1 MIGILGG
8 IGRIVGREIGEEA
21 LARILAGRTAE
32 DLFAREEIA
41 RRVGKASFDA
51 LVKKFNDM
59 KDERMMDASAEASRS
74 IRDDAKKKETNM
86 NKKMDDFARNMNGN
100 LRNRN
105 STLYSEVRHIGNK
118 EKLEDRQGLKNAYDS
133 PSGLYKTG
141 KTLFISG
148 TTGKDG
154 SITRDIIDDLIHLP
168 SRKAENTEKYKDVM
182 NMLNKSPEITRLVS
196 HSLGSAVVNR
206 INELQPNRF
215 ESTTYATPAVK
226 PKRKKG
232 EKQDPRRRD
241 WRNPNDVVSAL
252 DGYAITS
259 NFDDPNPI
267 ISHGFAN
274 FAGNGLIRIHPS
286 TRISNGFNPNN
297 I

>member
-21 LARILAGRTAE
+21 LARILAGRTTE

-51 LVKKFNDM
+51 LVKKFNDI
-59 KDERMMDASAEASRS
+59 KDERM
-74 IRDDAKKKETNM
+74 IDDAKKKESNM
-86 NKKMDDFARNMNGN
+86 NKKMDNFARNLGN
-100 LRNRN
+100 HYRQNR
-105 STLYSEVRHIGNK
+105 TLYAEERNIGNK

-141 KTLFISG
+141 KTLYISG

-154 SITRDIIDDLIHLP
+154 SITRDILDDLIHLP
-168 SRKAENTEKYKDVM
+168 SRSAERTEKYKDAIK
-182 NMLNKSPEITRLVS
+182 MLEQSPEITRLAG
-196 HSLGSAVVNR
+196 HSLGAAVVNTLDQ
-206 INELQPNRF
+206 NFPNRF
-215 ESTTYATPAVK
+215 ETTTYATPAVK
-226 PKRKKG
+226 PKRKG
-232 EKQDPRRRD
+232 KQDPRHRD

-259 NFDDPNPI
+259 SSDDPNPLTA
-267 ISHGFAN
+267 HGYMN
-274 FAGNGLIRIHPS
+274 FAGNGLIRVNPS
-286 TRISNGFNPNN
+286 TNISNGIRPND

>member
-59 KDERMMDASAEASRS
+59 KDERMMD
-74 IRDDAKKKETNM
+74 DAKKKETNM
-86 NKKMDDFARNMNGN
+86 NKKMEDFARNMNGN

-168 SRKAENTEKYKDVM
+168 TRSAERTEKYKDAKK
-182 NMLNKSPEITRLVS
+182 MLEQSPEITRIVG
-196 HSLGSAVVNR
+196 HSLGSAVVNTLDQ
-206 INELQPNRF
+206 NFPNRF
-215 ESTTYATPAVK
+215 ETTTYATPAVK
-226 PKRKKG
+226 PKRKG
-232 EKQDPRRRD
+232 KQDPRHRD
-241 WRNPNDVVSAL
+241 FRNPNDPVSAL

-259 NFDDPNPI
+259 NFDDPNPLVA
-267 ISHGFAN
+267 HGFAN

-286 TRISNGFNPNN
+286 TRISNGIRPNDV
-297 I
+297 

>member
-59 KDERMMDASAEASRS
+59 KDERMMD
-74 IRDDAKKKETNM
+74 DAKKKETNM
-86 NKKMDDFARNMNGN
+86 NKKMEDFARNMNGN

-118 EKLEDRQGLKNAYDS
+118 EKLEDRAGLKNAYSS

-141 KTLFISG
+141 KTLYISG

-154 SITRDIIDDLIHLP
+154 SITRDILDDLIHLP
-168 SRKAENTEKYKDVM
+168 SRKAENTE
-182 NMLNKSPEITRLVS
+182 IQRC
-196 HSLGSAVVNR
+196 
-206 INELQPNRF
+206 NE
-215 ESTTYATPAVK
+215 YVK
-226 PKRKKG
+226 
-232 EKQDPRRRD
+232 
-241 WRNPNDVVSAL
+241 
-252 DGYAITS
+252 
-259 NFDDPNPI
+259 
-267 ISHGFAN
+267 
-274 FAGNGLIRIHPS
+274 
-286 TRISNGFNPNN
+286 
-297 I
+297 

>member
-59 KDERMMDASAEASRS
+59 KDERMMS
-74 IRDDAKKKETNM
+74 DAKRKETNM

-118 EKLEDRQGLKNAYDS
+118 EKLEDRAGLKNAYDS

-141 KTLFISG
+141 KTLYISG

-168 SRKAENTEKYKDVM
+168 TRSAERTEKYKDAIK
-182 NMLNKSPEITRLVS
+182 MLEQSPEITRIIG
-196 HSLGSAVVNR
+196 HSLGSAVVNTLDQ
-206 INELQPNRF
+206 NFPNRF
-215 ESTTYATPAVK
+215 ETTTYATPAVK
-226 PKRKKG
+226 PKRKG
-232 EKQDPRRRD
+232 KQDPRHRD
-241 WRNPNDVVSAL
+241 FRNPNDPVSAL

-259 NFDDPNPI
+259 NFDDPNPLVA
-267 ISHGFAN
+267 HGFAN
-274 FAGNGLIRIHPS
+274 FAGNGLIRINPS
-286 TRISNGFNPNN
+286 TRISNGFNPNV
-297 I
+297 

>member
-59 KDERMMDASAEASRS
+59 KDERMVN
-74 IRDDAKKKETNM
+74 DAKKKETNM
-86 NKKMDDFARNMNGN
+86 NKKMEDFARNMNGN

-141 KTLFISG
+141 KTLFVSG

-168 SRKAENTEKYKDVM
+168 TRSAERTEKYQDAIK
-182 NMLNKSPEITRLVS
+182 MLEQSPEITRLIG
-196 HSLGSAVVNR
+196 HSLGAAVVNTLDQ
-206 INELQPNRF
+206 NFPNRF
-215 ESTTYATPAVK
+215 ETTTYATPAVK
-226 PKRKKG
+226 PKRKRG
-232 EKQDPRRRD
+232 EKQDHRHRD
-241 WRNPNDVVSAL
+241 FRNPNDPVSAL

-259 NFDDPNPI
+259 NFDDPNPLVA
-267 ISHGFAN
+267 HGLSN

-286 TRISNGFNPNN
+286 TRISNGIRPNDV
-297 I
+297 

>member
-59 KDERMMDASAEASRS
+59 KDERMMD
-74 IRDDAKKKETNM
+74 DAKKKETNM
-86 NKKMDDFARNMNGN
+86 NKKMEDFARNMNGN

-168 SRKAENTEKYKDVM
+168 TRSAERTEKYKDAIK
-182 NMLNKSPEITRLVS
+182 MLEQSPEITRIVG
-196 HSLGSAVVNR
+196 HSLGSAVVNTLDQ
-206 INELQPNRF
+206 NFPNKF
-215 ESTTYATPAVK
+215 ETTTYATPAVK
-226 PKRKKG
+226 PKRKG
-232 EKQDPRRRD
+232 RQDPRHRD
-241 WRNPNDVVSAL
+241 FRNPNDPVSAL

-259 NFDDPNPI
+259 SFDDPNPLVA
-267 ISHGFAN
+267 HGFAN

-286 TRISNGFNPNN
+286 TRISNGIRPNDV
-297 I
+297 

>member
-21 LARILAGRTAE
+21 LARILAGRTTE

-41 RRVGKASFDA
+41 RRVGKVSFDA

-59 KDERMMDASAEASRS
+59 KDERMMDASPEARVL
-74 IRDDAKKKETNM
+74 RDDAKKKESNM
-86 NKKMDDFARNMNGN
+86 NKKMDDFARNMN
-100 LRNRN
+100 RNFRSRN

-141 KTLFISG
+141 KSLYISG

-154 SITRDIIDDLIHLP
+154 SITRDILDDLIHLP
-168 SRKAENTEKYKDVM
+168 SRRAEHTEKYKDAIK
-182 NMLNKSPEITRLVS
+182 MLEQSPEITRIIG
-196 HSLGSAVVNR
+196 HSLGSAVVNTLDQ
-206 INELQPNRF
+206 NFPNRF
-215 ESTTYATPAVK
+215 ETTTYATPAVK
-226 PKRKKG
+226 PKRKG
-232 EKQDPRRRD
+232 KQDPRHRD
-241 WRNPNDVVSAL
+241 FRNPNDPVSML

-259 NFDDPNPI
+259 NFDDPNPLVA
-267 ISHGFAN
+267 HGFAN
-274 FAGNGLIRIHPS
+274 FAGNGLIRINPS
-286 TRISNGFNPNN
+286 TRISNGIRPNDS
-297 I
+297 

>member
-8 IGRIVGREIGEEA
+8 IGRVVGREVAEEA

-59 KDERMMDASAEASRS
+59 KDERMMD
-74 IRDDAKKKETNM
+74 DAKKKETNM
-86 NKKMDDFARNMNGN
+86 NKKMEDFARNMNGN

-168 SRKAENTEKYKDVM
+168 TRSAERTEKYKDAIK
-182 NMLNKSPEITRLVS
+182 MLEQSPEITRVVG
-196 HSLGSAVVNR
+196 HSLGSAVVNTLDQ
-206 INELQPNRF
+206 NFPNRF
-215 ESTTYATPAVK
+215 ETTTYATPAVK
-226 PKRKKG
+226 PKRKG
-232 EKQDPRRRD
+232 KQDPRHRD
-241 WRNPNDVVSAL
+241 WRNPNDPVSAL

-259 NFDDPNPI
+259 NFDDPNPLVA
-267 ISHGFAN
+267 HGFSN

-286 TRISNGFNPNN
+286 TRISNGIRPNDV
-297 I
+297 

>member
-21 LARILAGRTAE
+21 LARILAGRTTE

-59 KDERMMDASAEASRS
+59 KDERM
-74 IRDDAKKKETNM
+74 IDDAKKKESNM
-86 NKKMDDFARNMNGN
+86 NKKMDDFARNMN
-100 LRNRN
+100 RNFRSRN

-141 KTLFISG
+141 KSLYISG

-168 SRKAENTEKYKDVM
+168 TRRAEHTEKYKDAIK
-182 NMLNKSPEITRLVS
+182 MLEQSPEITRIIG
-196 HSLGSAVVNR
+196 HSLGSAVVNTLDQ
-206 INELQPNRF
+206 NFPNRF
-215 ESTTYATPAVK
+215 ETTTYATPAVK
-226 PKRKKG
+226 PKRKG
-232 EKQDPRRRD
+232 KQDPRHRD

-259 NFDDPNPI
+259 SFDDPNPLTA
-267 ISHGFAN
+267 HGYMN
-274 FAGNGLIRIHPS
+274 FAGNGLIRLNPS
-286 TRISNGFNPNN
+286 TRISNGIRPND